1 MKVQA
6 SLSAV
11 TVVFAFDPD
20 PATAPAR
27 ALHVLTVR
35 KALPRVDLGPKERF
49 ADAAARAAE
58 DAGVDLGG
66 RRNSHGRLHLVGLDD
81 APGRS
86 RSVTAWFYAT
96 ATYAKLDGATWSP
109 VGRVKLDSADNAAFK
124 ASLEKLRSDAR
135 HLAGA
140 VALVGDPFTGDD
152 LLRLHVSLHGGPEG
166 SDRTFRRR
174 IQELRDTRVL
184 RPVRGSEVAGLRQ
197 RVERFRSPPGTGGR
211 PPELLRYAGSGG
223 EDEQLASLRARR
235 N

>member
-20 PATAPAR
+20 PTAAPGR
-27 ALHVLTVR
+27 ALQVLTVR
-35 KALPRVDLGPKERF
+35 KALPRVDLDPKERF
-49 ADAAARAAE
+49 VQAAQRGAIQ
-58 DAGVDLGG
+58 AGVDLAG
-66 RRNSHGRLHLVGLDD
+66 RKNQSRLHLVGLDD
-81 APGRS
+81 APGRP

-96 ATYAKLDGATWSP
+96 APFSKLEGASWSSVGRGIKLDA
-109 VGRVKLDSADNAAFK
+109 ADTAAFK
-124 ASLEKLRSDAR
+124 ASLEQLRDDAR

-140 VALVGDPFTGDD
+140 VELVGQTFTGDD

-184 RPVRGSEVAGLRQ
+184 RPVRESEVAGLRQ

-211 PPELLRYAGSGG
+211 PPELLRYAGTGG